1 MVVMRGNVVL
11 GTESLLLHVIKMPIW
26 ECMVQACN
34 VCIKFEL
41 RYIVL

>member
-11 GTESLLLHVIKMPIW
+11 GTESLLLHVIKMPI
-26 ECMVQACN
+26 CMVQACN